1 MPDQTVLYFCDTVTL
16 CNFTLAKR
24 LDLLI
29 TRYGIR
35 LQITPTVQDEI
46 ADGIASGYPILQEI
60 EQAITAGLFSASNV
74 LTHSER
80 KIFRNLLRT
89 LSPGEAS
96 CIACAQ
102 SRGGIVITDDKAAR
116 LSCQDLNVKFTGT
129 IGILKACCRD
139 KTLTPQE
146 ADTVLQAMINAGYF
160 SPVSKISDL
169 L

>member
-1 MPDQTVLYFCDTVTL
+1 MPDKPVLYYCDTVSL
-16 CNFTLAKR
+16 CNFALAKR

-29 TRYGIR
+29 KRYGTR

-46 ADGIASGYPILQEI
+46 ADGIAAGYPILQEI
-60 EQAITAGLFSASNV
+60 EQAITAGLFSASHV

-89 LSPGEAS
+89 LSPGKAS

-102 SRGGIVITDDKAAR
+102 NRGGLVITDDKAAR
-116 LSCQDLNVKFTGT
+116 ASCQDNNVKFTGT

-139 KTLTPQE
+139 KTLTPKE
-146 ADTVLQAMINAGYF
+146 ADTVLQSMMNAGYF